1 MLNEPAVIGA
11 DLGTSSMKALL
22 VTLDGTVLA
31 EATREYPMHHDR
43 PGWNDN
49 DPGDWASAFTGCV
62 RHLAQA
68 AGEHGVRVAAVGLV
82 GQRDPFVLLDRH
94 GVPTTASISWTDQ
107 RSRSQTRRVRKA
119 VGSDRLIEIG
129 GARPI
134 TGLGL
139 GNLLWTRENLPA
151 AWAAT
156 SRVTSPKDY
165 VLGAVAGVRGTDWTT
180 PSRSMAYDC
189 AGRHW
194 SEEILNA
201 VAVPG
206 ELFDEVRYAPWDP
219 CADVDPGWGTGLGLG
234 RGVVL
239 AAGGS
244 DDEAAALGGGAV
256 EPGQVCLS
264 TGTCTEWLAV
274 LDGYRPDPAGHG
286 DTAPHVLPGSRF
298 VREVSIDSAGTSLR
312 WFRNEL
318 CGDLAGYDEVIDLA
332 MQAPP
337 GADGLRFFPFVA
349 GAERAPYY
357 QENASG
363 VFFGITSHHSRA
375 HLARA
380 ILEGV
385 AFLYPRTRE
394 LLAAPPSAEPLT
406 MVDGEAASPAWTQL
420 KADVL
425 GEPIRV
431 TTVLSASA
439 MGAAILAAAS
449 AGLYAGPAEAAAAMV
464 RYGPVTW
471 PRAEEHERYAVL
483 RADFEETF
491 EGLRGCFRPRADE
504 EAGRDEERG

>member
-1 MLNEPAVIGA
+1 M
-11 DLGTSSMKALL
+11 
-22 VTLDGTVLA
+22 
-31 EATREYPMHHDR
+31 
-43 PGWNDN
+43 
-49 DPGDWASAFTGCV
+49 
-62 RHLAQA
+62 
-68 AGEHGVRVAAVGLV
+68 
-82 GQRDPFVLLDRH
+82 
-94 GVPTTASISWTDQ
+94 
-107 RSRSQTRRVRKA
+107 
-119 VGSDRLIEIG
+119 
-129 GARPI
+129 
-134 TGLGL
+134 
-139 GNLLWTRENLPA
+139 
-151 AWAAT
+151 
-156 SRVTSPKDY
+156 TSPKDY

-189 AGRHW
+189 ARGHW
-194 SEEILNA
+194 SEESLTPSRSLASCSTRSATPRGNRARTSTLAGAPRWAWA
-201 VAVPG
+201 VA
-206 ELFDEVRYAPWDP
+206 W
-219 CADVDPGWGTGLGLG
+219 CSQ
-234 RGVVL
+234 
-239 AAGGS
+239 AGGS

-312 WFRNEL
+312 WYRNEL
-318 CGDLAGYDEVIDLA
+318 CGDLASYNEVIELA

-375 HLARA
+375 HMARA

-385 AFLYPRTRE
+385 ALLYPRTRE

-471 PRAEEHERYAVL
+471 PRAEEHERYAEL

-491 EGLRGCFRPRADE
+491 EGLRGCSRPRTDE
-504 EAGRDEERG
+504 EAGRDEEHR